1 MSKQSYEQGTLFLDK
16 TQDKNSISNK
26 FIINNSNVYYS
37 LNNSMNISKSY
48 IKYKEKFIKLTYC
61 QRLYS
66 RLIIKGS
73 SNIIKLY
80 KKSIGLIEQ

>member
-1 MSKQSYEQGTLFLDK
+1 
-16 TQDKNSISNK
+16 
-26 FIINNSNVYYS
+26 
-37 LNNSMNISKSY
+37 MNISKSY

-80 KKSIGLIEQ
+80 KKSIGLIEQWLEIISIIKMFFIVFILI